1 MNSGRKPSQ
10 IINSLGISLII
21 LLAGCNG
28 STSAPTGSES
38 SAGPAE
44 SASALAGN
52 VRIHGS
58 STVFPVS
65 QAVAEEFSEVAPRV
79 KVSVGSAGTSG
90 GMKKFV
96 AGEIDICD
104 ASRKMKETE
113 LEQCI
118 AANIEFIELTVAVD
132 GLSVVVNPKNDW
144 VDCLT
149 VGQLKTIWRPE
160 SGLTVM
166 KWSDINPDWPEEPLK
181 LYGPG
186 TDSGTFDYFTKA
198 INGEERVSRADYT
211 ASENDNQLVRGVASD
226 KGGLGY
232 FGYAYYAENKD
243 QLKLL
248 AVDGGEGCVTPND
261 TTVRDGSY
269 KPLSR
274 SLFIYVRKSSLERPE
289 VSAFVKFYLENV
301 GQLASDVGYV
311 PVSDEV
317 ARQNEEL
324 LKTALQ

>member
-1 MNSGRKPSQ
+1 MNTSRKLSYLVGPWWVLLVLFVAGCSNSATPEAGSSGR
-10 IINSLGISLII
+10 
-21 LLAGCNG
+21 
-28 STSAPTGSES
+28 
-38 SAGPAE
+38 
-44 SASALAGN
+44 ASGEGLSGA

-65 QAVAEEFSEVAPRV
+65 QAVAEEFSEVAPNV

-113 LEQCI
+113 REKCT
-118 AANIEFIELTVAVD
+118 AAGIEFVELTIAID
-132 GLSVVVNPKNDW
+132 GLSVVVNPENDW

-149 VGQLKTIWRPE
+149 VEQLKTIWRPE
-160 SGLTVM
+160 SGETVM
-166 KWSDINPDWPEEPLK
+166 KWSDVDPEWPEEPLK

-198 INGEERVSRADYT
+198 IVGEERASRADYT

-232 FGYAYYAENKD
+232 FGYAYYAENKE
-243 QLKLL
+243 QLKLV
-248 AVDGGEGCVTPND
+248 AVDAGEGCVAPD
-261 TTVRDGSY
+261 ETTVRDGSY

-274 SLFIYVRKSSLERPE
+274 PLFIYVRKSSLDRVE
-289 VSAFVKFYLENV
+289 VVAFVEFYIKNV
-301 GQLASDVGYV
+301 GRLAKDVGYV
-311 PVSDEV
+311 PVSDET
-317 ARQNEEL
+317 AKQNEEV
-324 LKTALQ
+324 LKKVLP

>member
-1 MNSGRKPSQ
+1 MNSGRTFSR
-10 IINSLGISLII
+10 IAI
-21 LLAGCNG
+21 LLAICFNTILAGCSRTISEPAG
-28 STSAPTGSES
+28 DES
-38 SAGPAE
+38 SGT
-44 SASALAGN
+44 LTGDI
-52 VRIHGS
+52 RIHGS

-113 LEQCI
+113 REKCE
-118 AANIEFIELTVAVD
+118 AAGIEFIELNVAID
-132 GLSVVVNPKNDW
+132 GLSVVVNPENDW

-149 VGQLKTIWRPE
+149 VEQLKAIWRPE
-160 SGLTVM
+160 SGETVM
-166 KWSDINPDWPEEPLK
+166 KWSDVNPEWPEEPLK

-198 INGEERVSRADYT
+198 INGEERSSRADYT

-243 QLKLL
+243 QLKLV
-248 AVDGGEGCVTPND
+248 AVDGGEGCVAPDEN
-261 TTVRDGSY
+261 TVRDGTY

-274 SLFIYVRKSSLERPE
+274 PLFIYARKSSLKRPE
-289 VSAFVKFYLENV
+289 VSTFVKFYLENV
-301 GQLASDVGYV
+301 HRLASDVGYV

-317 ARQNEEL
+317 ADRNKEL
-324 LKTALQ
+324 LETSL

>member
-1 MNSGRKPSQ
+1 MISSRKVQ
-10 IINSLGISLII
+10 RNASLLSALLTI
-21 LLAGCNG
+21 LVAGCSS
-28 STSAPTGSES
+28 STTPTASS
-38 SAGPAE
+38 SAG
-44 SASALAGN
+44 SDSNSVLSGTI
-52 VRIHGS
+52 RIHGS

-65 QAVAEEFSEVAPRV
+65 QAVAEEFSEVAPKV

-113 LEQCI
+113 LEKCVS
-118 AANIEFIELTVAVD
+118 AGIEFIELTVAID
-132 GLSVVVNPKNDW
+132 GLSVVVNPENDW

-149 VGQLKTIWRPE
+149 VDQLKTIWRPE
-160 SGLTVM
+160 SDTIVM
-166 KWSDINPDWPEEPLK
+166 KWSDVNPEWPKEPLK

-186 TDSGTFDYFTKA
+186 TDSGTFDYFTKV
-198 INGEERVSRADYT
+198 INGEERASRADYT
-211 ASENDNQLVRGVASD
+211 ASENDNQLVRGIASD

-232 FGYAYYAENKD
+232 FGYAYYAENKN

-248 AVDGGEGCVTPND
+248 AVDNGEGCVAPD
-261 TTVRDGSY
+261 ETTVRDGSY

-274 SLFIYVRKSSLERPE
+274 PLFIYVRKSSLKRPE
-289 VSAFVKFYLENV
+289 MTAFVNFYLENAGRLV
-301 GQLASDVGYV
+301 GDVGYV
-311 PVSDEV
+311 PVSDKV
-317 ARQNEEL
+317 AKQNEEL